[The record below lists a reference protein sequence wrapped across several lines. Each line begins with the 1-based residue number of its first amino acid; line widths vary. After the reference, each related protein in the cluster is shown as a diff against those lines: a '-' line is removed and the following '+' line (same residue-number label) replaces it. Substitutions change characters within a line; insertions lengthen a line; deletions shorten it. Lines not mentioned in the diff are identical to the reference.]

1 MNATRNAQLEMT
13 SPARKPAEAAA
24 YTTSNFRSLH
34 AQGVPQAL
42 WPEPVPDYLEKNY
55 WWAYRH
61 PRGVKFFD
69 REWMVN
75 LILFGNMAKLRD
87 LALAEFDRK
96 LEGRTLQV
104 ACVYGDFT
112 PKLVECI
119 APGGSLDV
127 VDVLPVQL
135 ANTRRKLP
143 RSAPVTFH
151 QRNSNDL
158 RFDDGAF
165 DQVIVFFLMHEQ
177 PDYAREKT
185 LAEALRVLKPGG
197 KLVLVDYHRPHAW
210 NPMRYFF
217 EPILDLLEP
226 FAVAL
231 WYRDLA
237 GWLPKG
243 TRIASSSKKTV
254 FGGLYQKVALTFER
268 E

>member
-1 MNATRNAQLEMT
+1 MNATRHAELDMT
-13 SPARKPAEAAA
+13 SPGRNPGEAAA
-24 YTTSNFRSLH
+24 IQTSHLPVTSH
-34 AQGVPQAL
+34 TVSPL

-55 WWAYRH
+55 WWAYVH
-61 PRGVKFFD
+61 PRGVRFFD

-112 PKLVECI
+112 PTLAECI

-143 RSAPVTFH
+143 RSAPVTLH
-151 QRNSNDL
+151 LRNSNDL
-158 RFDDGAF
+158 RFDDKEF
-165 DQVIVFFLMHEQ
+165 DQVIVFFLLHEQ

-217 EPILDLLEP
+217 EPLLDLLEP

-237 GWLPKG
+237 GWLPPG
-243 TRIASSSKKTV
+243 TKVRSTTKKTV